1 LRALPNYRA
10 ILRVVQTTVGS
21 PVVSVAEALGAVT
34 RYGNL
39 PRIHDQV
46 CALSGTRLDRSAYG
60 LLHAVDTAGPLRLSE
75 LAQLLGVEPSTVSR
89 QVKELARAGL
99 LARASDP
106 ADGRA
111 HHLALTA
118 AGRRSLVRVRAARDQ
133 VAGAI
138 LAGWADED
146 VAVLAGLLS
155 RLAADLAAYGEG
167 LA

>member
-1 LRALPNYRA
+1 M
-10 ILRVVQTTVGS
+10 QTTVAS
-21 PVVSVAEALGAVT
+21 SLASVAEALSAVA

-46 CALSGTRLDRSAYG
+46 SALSGTRLDRSAYG
-60 LLHAVDTAGPLRLSE
+60 LLHAVDTAGPLRLTE
-75 LAQLLGVEPSTVSR
+75 LAQVLGVEPSTVSR
-89 QVKELARAGL
+89 QAKELARTGL
-99 LARASDP
+99 LARAGDP

-118 AGRRSLVRVRAARDQ
+118 AGRQSLLRVRAARDQ

-138 LAGWADED
+138 LAGWAEDE

-155 RLAADLAAYGEG
+155 RLAADLAAYGERV
-167 LA
+167 A